1 MRPKPVRIDLGGCNV
16 TLLSG
21 GRLRLDGGAMF
32 GIIPKALWSRTTPAD
47 DDNCIQL
54 ACNCLLVE
62 WQSDTARRVIIE
74 TGHGAKYSE
83 KERRIFGIDP
93 ADWLLPT
100 LLAGGIDPLS
110 ISDVVLT
117 HLHFDHAGGL
127 TRRARSGE
135 VPDWRAGPGEASG
148 DCAEVMRT
156 FPNAEVVVQRREWEV
171 ALANDAVM
179 TRTYY
184 RDHLLPIADRVRLAD
199 SARPFP
205 TGVLPHRDETPRVP
219 LSYRETTVL
228 PGIGV
233 FLAPGHT
240 WGQQAIRF
248 VDVDGRSVVFTP
260 DVMPSVWHVGAA
272 YSLAYDVEPYTSMVT
287 KRWFLEE
294 AARGEWTLVLDHEPR
309 TPVVRAAA
317 NGKGWYDL
325 TPVEGFG
332 R

>member
-1 MRPKPVRIDLGGCNV
+1 MSEKREMRWRWR
-16 TLLSG
+16 LLDAG
-21 GRLRLDGGAMF
+21 PLLLDGGSMF
-32 GIIPKALWSRTTPAD
+32 GVVPRVVWSRTVGAD
-47 DDNCIQL
+47 DRNRIAL
-54 ACNCLLVE
+54 HHNCLLLESESVDP
-62 WQSDTARRVIIE
+62 SLGRVRRVVVE
-74 TGHGAKYSE
+74 AGTGDKLDAKMAE
-83 KERRIFGIDP
+83 IFGTGARTVETAVNDAGLDCAEID
-93 ADWLLPT
+93 T
-100 LLAGGIDPLS
+100 
-110 ISDVVLT
+110 VFVT